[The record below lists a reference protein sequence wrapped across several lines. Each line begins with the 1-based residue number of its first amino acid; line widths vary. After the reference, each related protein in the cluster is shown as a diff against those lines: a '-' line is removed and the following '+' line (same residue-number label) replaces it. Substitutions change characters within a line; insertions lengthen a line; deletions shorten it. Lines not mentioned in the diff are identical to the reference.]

1 MCHHGLLGEM
11 DTAPDASGKNGL
23 RRKLILAATNLFS
36 IACLWWVL
44 HNMNWSDFG
53 EELRHINWGW
63 LAIAIACDIS
73 VYVWHGW
80 RWSLLLTPIERIP
93 VLRSVRAIYVGLFA
107 NEVLPLRTGEII
119 RCYLQARWS
128 SIPFSVALSS
138 ALIERIFD
146 GFWLVLCLFVTIR
159 LAPGLPRYVIDSS
172 VLLAILI
179 LAAALLVAIAMFYK
193 QRAHAALSES
203 GWHRH
208 VRILI
213 DDLHLIGH
221 SRYLYFAALAT
232 FPYLI
237 TQVLPV
243 FFVMKA
249 YPAFAVPSWRVALV
263 LMIVLRLGSAVPQAP
278 GNVGAFQALTVVVL
292 SHVFGYDAGF
302 SRGFSLFLWAAVTL
316 PLLIVGFIAL
326 AITGAKIGELSR
338 KAKSAMPAAKAS

>member
-1 MCHHGLLGEM
+1 M
-11 DTAPDASGKNGL
+11 DSAPEQGAAKSGF
-23 RRKLILAATNLFS
+23 RRKLLLIGTNVFS

-44 HNMNWSDFG
+44 HNMDWHDFG

-63 LAIAIACDIS
+63 LAIAVGCDVS

-107 NEVLPLRTGEII
+107 NEVLPLRTGEVI

-128 SIPFSVALSS
+128 SIPFSVSLSS

-146 GFWLVLCLFVTIR
+146 GFYLVVCLFVTVK
-159 LAPGLPRYVIDSS
+159 LVPGLPQYVVDGS
-172 VLLAILI
+172 VLLALLI
-179 LAAALLVAIAMFYK
+179 VAAAAVVAIAMFYK
-193 QRAHAALSES
+193 QQAHAALSER

-208 VRILI
+208 LRILI
-213 DDLHLIGH
+213 EDLHVIGH

-232 FPYLI
+232 IPYLL
-237 TQVLPV
+237 TQILPIYA
-243 FFVMKA
+243 VMRA
-249 YPAFAVPSWRVALV
+249 YPAFAIPAWRVAIV

-292 SHVFGYDAGF
+292 NRVFGYDAAF
-302 SRGFSLFLWAAVTL
+302 SKGFSLFLWAAVTL

-326 AITGAKIGELSR
+326 TITGAKIGELSH
-338 KAKSAMPAAKAS
+338 KAHSAMPTVKVPQ